1 MKKLPFHDPY
11 STSEIEDLGCWSTR
25 KQNATEPIR
34 AENVVHHLGLDVAY
48 TRIPHMARFKPS
60 DPEDNHVVSSQLAA
74 TIFPVAPLVSPRS
87 LPNFRPSPLGH
98 SLSPDDKLTCFD
110 TLYYMTSGV
119 DVYEWRFSWS
129 PAWQSIGRHLKFTQP
144 MLRLGQEY
152 LRTAFGVHK
161 SQREL
166 PPFIAVHV
174 RRGDFA
180 YFCSADGRQDCF
192 PPLLAYK
199 KHVND
204 VIEEIKLSRQVVPH
218 GLRVLVMSDD
228 ESPEFWVEVRKEGWF
243 HINHTMERTWER
255 FGEWYPPLIDIVVQS
270 YAIGFVGTEDS
281 TFSLIGQRRVEDWN
295 GGITRT
301 VDVRKGF

>member
-48 TRIPHMARFKPS
+48 TRIPHMARLKPS
-60 DPEDNHVVSSQLAA
+60 DPEDNHVIFSQLAA
-74 TIFPVAPLVSPRS
+74 IIFPVAPLVSPRS

-161 SQREL
+161 SQHEL
-166 PPFIAVHV
+166 PPVSG
-174 RRGDFA
+174 RKLRGKTQ
-180 YFCSADGRQDCF
+180 Y
-192 PPLLAYK
+192 
-199 KHVND
+199 
-204 VIEEIKLSRQVVPH
+204 LS
-218 GLRVLVMSDD
+218 LV
-228 ESPEFWVEVRKEGWF
+228 
-243 HINHTMERTWER
+243 
-255 FGEWYPPLIDIVVQS
+255 
-270 YAIGFVGTEDS
+270 
-281 TFSLIGQRRVEDWN
+281 
-295 GGITRT
+295 
-301 VDVRKGF
+301 